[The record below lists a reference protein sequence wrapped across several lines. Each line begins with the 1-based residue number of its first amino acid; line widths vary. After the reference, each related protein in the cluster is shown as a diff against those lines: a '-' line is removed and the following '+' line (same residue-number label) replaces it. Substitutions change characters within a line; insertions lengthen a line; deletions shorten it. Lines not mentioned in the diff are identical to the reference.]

1 MRRCFKL
8 NGLLFLTGLLIIVSS
23 GLVHAETIYLE
34 KGGARTVKVSESIDT
49 VFTSNPDVVDYQVIG
64 DREVVVYGVSNGRGE
79 LLLIQS
85 GKSRSITIL
94 VDPLIG
100 RLAQQVQDEFPGS
113 QIELKKVG
121 NNYILGGTA
130 ADEEIRDAIH
140 LMVGEA
146 LDLEREALK
155 TQLKN
160 NDPSGFNIDV
170 DLKYVDYIS
179 FKKLQNRMRLP
190 VANQVN
196 VKITLVEINK
206 SYADNLG
213 IDWKATSQ
221 VGEFLLSRFKFD
233 ANSLVSVIHAIGNES
248 LARVL
253 AEPNLSVLSG
263 ETADFLVG
271 GELPIITRTDNGT
284 EVTYKEFG
292 VKMFVAAKV
301 ESSQKVK
308 LTLAQEV
315 SSVDGQILSVPTL
328 RSRKAR
334 TTIELA
340 DGESFV
346 LGGLLSESE
355 RESLSKIPFIGD
367 VPILGALFR
376 HTESQRERT
385 ELVMIA
391 TVNLVRPVSPR
402 NVMLPGY
409 VRSTMLERFFNINA
423 LVKNKGHREV
433 VQFMEESG
441 FIY

>member
-1 MRRCFKL
+1 MCLKL
-8 NGLLFLTGLLIIVSS
+8 NGLLLLSGLLLMVAS

-64 DREVVVYGVSNGRGE
+64 DREVVVYGVANGRGE

-130 ADEEIRDAIH
+130 ADEESRDAIH

-146 LDLEREALK
+146 LDLERETLK

-160 NDPSGFNIDV
+160 NDPSGFNINV
-170 DLKYVDYIS
+170 DLKYIDYIS

-196 VKITLVEINK
+196 VKITLVEMNK

-213 IDWKATSQ
+213 IDWKASSQ
-221 VGEFLLSRFKFD
+221 VGEFLLGKFKFD
-233 ANSLVSVIHAIGNES
+233 ANSLISVIHAIGNES

-409 VRSTMLERFFNINA
+409 VRSSLLERFFNINA

>member
-1 MRRCFKL
+1 MRMCLKL
-8 NGLLFLTGLLIIVSS
+8 NGLLLLSGLLLMVAS

-64 DREVVVYGVSNGRGE
+64 DREVVVYGVANGRGE

-130 ADEEIRDAIH
+130 ADEESRDAIH

-146 LDLEREALK
+146 LDLERETLK

-160 NDPSGFNIDV
+160 NDPSGFNINV
-170 DLKYVDYIS
+170 DLKYIDYIS

-196 VKITLVEINK
+196 VKITLVEMNK

-213 IDWKATSQ
+213 IDWKASSQ
-221 VGEFLLSRFKFD
+221 VGEFLLGKFKFD
-233 ANSLVSVIHAIGNES
+233 ANSLISVIHAIGNES

-409 VRSTMLERFFNINA
+409 VRSSLLERFFNINA